1 MVFVLCRVVGSQL
14 APQIADLAPSSDHEA
29 CRNLVCTA
37 SKALGVTCTDPTKAN
52 IFMENGEPA
61 VLGSV
66 VQGTMLYFGFNGEP
80 WVQPDA
86 PPSAIHS
93 SPPRPPT
100 TTPPNP
106 PDTVAK
112 GSTPVPACG

>member
-37 SKALGVTCTDPTKAN
+37 SKAVGVTCTDPTKTN

-66 VQGTMLYFGFNGEP
+66 VQGTMLYFGFNGELTTRRRRSLP
-80 WVQPDA
+80 RRRVFCRRPRMCATEGRTPARESQWV
-86 PPSAIHS
+86 S
-93 SPPRPPT
+93 
-100 TTPPNP
+100 
-106 PDTVAK
+106 V
-112 GSTPVPACG
+112 